1 MKCIAST
8 HVEIREC
15 VASYCNWYLLQI
27 MSKPEKCPI
36 YYANA
41 QREYSR
47 EEHWLQKETQTPVA
61 SGSIKL
67 SRKQASSK
75 CKRMQ

>member
-1 MKCIAST
+1 MCGELLQLI
-8 HVEIREC
+8 
-15 VASYCNWYLLQI
+15 LQI

-41 QREYSR
+41 QREASV
-47 EEHWLQKETQTPVA
+47 QKSNSSKKETQTLVA